1 MVYIGVDFGT
11 TYCCMY
17 YYNGETMEG
26 ILDSMGNRLIPTCVY
41 FSEAAT
47 LFGRVAMTELSY
59 RPWNTITNIKRLI
72 ARQNTNINLPYETC
86 IDKNTNQL
94 MIVVKSD
101 EDNKR
106 ELKKYSVEEI
116 VSMILDHLRI
126 VAEEYLSLCVTGIV
140 LTAPAYFDQL
150 QKETLI
156 RAAKAINL
164 PIVDII
170 SEPTAAALCYKT
182 DIKSLVLVYDIG
194 GGTLDVT
201 LLECQDNKYT
211 AITKI
216 GDPELGGVNFTE
228 IIESF
233 LLKEFLSKYP
243 GNDDIYTNKTTLSKV
258 RIEAENIKIRLS
270 EVIATNII
278 IDNFYK
284 KKSLETTLS
293 RLNFETLSKLL
304 FDKCDLCL
312 GRLLKSINPNLVI
325 TDIIFIGGT
334 SRMPNIRNRVL
345 TMISERQSVRPAT
358 HNNINP
364 DEAVA
369 IGAAKHAFSLSNP
382 NSVASV
388 KLTEV
393 LSRNIGIQVGANKM
407 DVIVEKNTRLPCV
420 KTVTYATFYN
430 NQVKMRVRLF
440 QGDDPNVKYNKLIGI
455 LEMNIRPRPKGEI
468 KVILSISVM
477 SDGMLTVSALEQ
489 DSNSEKK
496 LVINNLTNVNTKPEL
511 VNSNIEAFK
520 KIKRL
525 IVNKDIKDP
534 KYLDFVTSKEKVNIE
549 AESIKEFNDIL
560 TELLAL

>member
-1 MVYIGVDFGT
+1 
-11 TYCCMY
+11 MY
-17 YYNGETMEG
+17 YYNGETLEG
-26 ILDSMGNRLIPTCVY
+26 IVDSMGNRLIPTCVY
-41 FSEAAT
+41 CSESAT
-47 LFGRVAMTELSY
+47 LFGKLAISELPY

-72 ARQNTNINLPYETC
+72 ARQDTNISLPYETV
-86 IDKNTNQL
+86 IDKDTNQL
-94 MIVVKSD
+94 MIVLKSD
-101 EDNKR
+101 DDP
-106 ELKKYSVEEI
+106 KKTVGTRSVEEI
-116 VSMILDHLRI
+116 ISMMLDYLRN
-126 VAEEYLSLCVTGIV
+126 VAEDYLSLCVTGIV

-150 QKETLI
+150 QKEALQ
-156 RAAKAINL
+156 RAAKTINL
-164 PIVDII
+164 PIIDII

-182 DIKSLVLVYDIG
+182 DIKSIVLVYDIG

-201 LLECQDNKYT
+201 LLECQENRYT

-228 IIESF
+228 IIEDF
-233 LLKEFLSKYP
+233 LIKEFLSKNP
-243 GNDDIYTNKTTLSKV
+243 SLADITSSKTTMSKIKV
-258 RIEAENIKIRLS
+258 EAENIKIKLS
-270 EVIATNII
+270 EVSNVNIS

-284 KKSLETTLS
+284 KKSLDTSLS
-293 RLNFETLSKLL
+293 RLKFETLAKLL

-312 GRLLKSINPNLVI
+312 DKLLKSIHPNLVI
-325 TDIIFIGGT
+325 TDVIFIGGS

-345 TMISERQSVRPAT
+345 TMITSRQSTRPAT

-364 DEAVA
+364 DEAVS

-382 NSVASV
+382 NNVASV

-420 KTVTYATFYN
+420 KTVTYATFHN
-430 NQVKMRVRLF
+430 SQVKMRVRLF

-455 LEMNIRPRPKGEI
+455 LEMDIKPRPKGEI

-477 SDGMLTVSALEQ
+477 SDGMLTVSALER

-496 LVINNLTNVNTKPEL
+496 LVINNLTNINTKPEL
-511 VNSNIEAFK
+511 VNSNIEVFK

-525 IVNKDIKDP
+525 IVNKDIKDQ
-534 KYLDFVTSKEKVNIE
+534 KYLDFIASKEKVNIE
-549 AESIKEFNDIL
+549 AESSKEFNDIL